1 MASKYLSIYLNDH
14 FAGAS
19 FGTSLAAR
27 IAARDDPY
35 GPPVR
40 EIANEI
46 AEDRDALAALMARL
60 GVGRDH
66 VKAVLA
72 WVGEKAERLKLNGEL
87 LRTSPLSRFEE
98 LELLSLGVAGK
109 ASLWRAL
116 IAGLEDGRIDKGELE
131 HLLGRAE
138 SQRERI
144 EALRLRAAGES
155 LAR

>member
-1 MASKYLSIYLNDH
+1 MTSKYLAIYLNDH

-40 EIANEI
+40 EIAKEI
-46 AEDRDALAALMARL
+46 AEDRKALAALMARL

-66 VKAVLA
+66 VKAGVA
-72 WVGEKAERLKLNGEL
+72 WVAEKAERLKLNGRL

-98 LELLSLGVAGK
+98 LELLSLGVEGK
-109 ASLWRAL
+109 ASMWRAL
-116 IAGLEDGRIDKGELE
+116 IAGLADGRVDRDELE
-131 HLLGRAE
+131 RLLRRAE
-138 SQRERI
+138 SQRERV
-144 EALRLRAAGES
+144 EALRLRAAAES
-155 LAR
+155 LPG